1 MQIKLKIGPAL
12 DEHWIRPAH
21 NYFALNSPA
30 TRSCVCIGGNNL
42 RKPRATNAIKWTKSA
57 KIRHEVWGAGTESV
71 LGINVMN
78 GRRRA
83 KAN

>member
-1 MQIKLKIGPAL
+1 
-12 DEHWIRPAH
+12 
-21 NYFALNSPA
+21 
-30 TRSCVCIGGNNL
+30 L

-57 KIRHEVWGAGTESV
+57 KIRHEVWGGYGTESV